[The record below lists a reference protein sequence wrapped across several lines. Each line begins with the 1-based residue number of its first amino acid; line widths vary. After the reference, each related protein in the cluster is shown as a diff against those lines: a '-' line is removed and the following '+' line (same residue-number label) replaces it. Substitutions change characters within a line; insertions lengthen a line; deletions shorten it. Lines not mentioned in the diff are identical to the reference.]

1 MSAWSGSHDPPLV
14 PQRQVG
20 IEVRRLPQD
29 NPLLLP
35 PGPRPGREPVLP
47 PRMRPLL
54 QVVTSG
60 WLVGPEHHVR
70 GFGTF
75 AASAPYRL
83 FGASPSAG
91 PSQPPSQD
99 PCQADGSARDAGPLP
114 HASSWRAPLR
124 SARRAVLG
132 CPRSRLPRH
141 WLDGTM
147 PNRVTNQSLFPMLM
161 VCILNSRAPFINIA
175 LSATPL
181 LGPCPQPWETHQSKG
196 VGDKPVRNPPLE
208 TGQSGRRERPSRK

>member
-1 MSAWSGSHDPPLV
+1 M
-14 PQRQVG
+14 VG
-20 IEVRRLPQD
+20 R
-29 NPLLLP
+29 
-35 PGPRPGREPVLP
+35 PR
-47 PRMRPLL
+47 
-54 QVVTSG
+54 
-60 WLVGPEHHVR
+60 HHVR
-70 GFGTF
+70 GFGTLV
-75 AASAPYRL
+75 ASASYRL

-114 HASSWRAPLR
+114 HASGWRAPLR

-147 PNRVTNQSLFPMLM
+147 PNCVTNQPFFPSLMIR
-161 VCILNSRAPFINIA
+161 ILNSRAPFINA
-175 LSATPL
+175 PLSATPL
-181 LGPCPQPWETHQSKG
+181 LGPCPQPWKTHQSKG
-196 VGDKPVRNPPLE
+196 VGDKRVRNPPLG